1 MRFLHPGDRVTVHYA
16 SSNQSPDPKWRERPG
31 VILAIAT
38 GKPKNV
44 LVQTEIGKVVVPYGN
59 VRLIGI

>member
-1 MRFLHPGDRVTVHYA
+1 MRYLHPGDPIIIHYA

-31 VILAIAT
+31 VILTIAS

-44 LVQTEIGKVVVPYGN
+44 LVQTDIGEVVIPYGN
-59 VRLIGI
+59 ARLVE